1 MFGFCC
7 NAVRFILG
15 PGKEVP
21 WINPFTPIR
30 GAVTFLLH
38 FCCSC
43 LAIIFTKKMTVMIHD
58 NFDKC
63 FGLAELGHKAPQ
75 NSSMLTV
82 GIIPTIHGTN
92 VTSVQLLNFKFFCL
106 IILDYRWNL
115 KQNISPLSSSVLN
128 LTFKPTSLKY
138 CT

>member
-1 MFGFCC
+1 
-7 NAVRFILG
+7 
-15 PGKEVP
+15 
-21 WINPFTPIR
+21 
-30 GAVTFLLH
+30 
-38 FCCSC
+38 
-43 LAIIFTKKMTVMIHD
+43 
-58 NFDKC
+58 
-63 FGLAELGHKAPQ
+63 
-75 NSSMLTV
+75 MLTV